1 MLQEDIE
8 EFRLFLNQSYEA
20 NDFYVKTLVSITMSI
35 LDELA
40 IRDHIDSL
48 PKIISEMWQV
58 LGNSG
63 KALSKSLEWLVQSMK
78 TSYKK
83 AVELLSGI
91 FSGEAMVHL
100 SALMES
106 AVQKYD
112 KFVKDLHLSFV
123 KYVENIWSKITQ
135 SIVAYWKGILHK
147 LEPSIIRL
155 VHYLET
161 VAWNISKE
169 VFGKIYRLESL
180 MFNVKTFHFYQQISF
195 INAPTN

>member
-20 NDFYVKTLVSITMSI
+20 NDFYVKTLVNITMTI

-40 IRDHIDSL
+40 IRDHIDSV

-63 KALSKSLEWLVQSMK
+63 KALNKSFEWLIQSMK

-83 AVELLSGI
+83 AVELLTGI
-91 FSGEAMVHL
+91 FSGEAMIHL
-100 SALMES
+100 SALMEQG
-106 AVQKYD
+106 VQKYD
-112 KFVKDLHLSFV
+112 RFVKDLHLSFI
-123 KYVENIWSKITQ
+123 KYVENIWTKLSQ
-135 SIVAYWKGILHK
+135 SVTAYWNGILHK

-161 VAWNISKE
+161 VAWNVSKE
-169 VFGKIYRLESL
+169 VFG
-180 MFNVKTFHFYQQISF
+180 T
-195 INAPTN
+195 